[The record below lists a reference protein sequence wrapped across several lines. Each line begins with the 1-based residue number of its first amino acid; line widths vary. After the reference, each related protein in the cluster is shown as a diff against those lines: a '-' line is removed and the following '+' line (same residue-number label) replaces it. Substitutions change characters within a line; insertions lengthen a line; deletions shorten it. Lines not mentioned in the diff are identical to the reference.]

1 MRIAQDARFR
11 AERARF
17 SLRFGCEDC
26 AMFDPRSLDSSSAGC
41 AHGYP
46 TSEHRSA
53 RYDDPDALLVF
64 CKEWEAV

>member
-26 AMFDPRSLDSSSAGC
+26 AMFDPNAGAC
-41 AHGYP
+41 AHGFP
-46 TSEHRSA
+46 TSEHREA

-64 CKEWEAV
+64 CKEWEAA